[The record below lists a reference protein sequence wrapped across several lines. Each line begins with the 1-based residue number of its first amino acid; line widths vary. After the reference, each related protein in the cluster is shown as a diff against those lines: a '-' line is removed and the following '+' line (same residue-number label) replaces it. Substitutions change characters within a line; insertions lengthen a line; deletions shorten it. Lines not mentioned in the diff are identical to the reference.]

1 MKKLIAIMCMLYL
14 SISSMTGAVYATSV
28 QDWGGLKLDSS
39 APTEKISADIINT
52 YLEERGQSALA
63 KDDRIGNAIM
73 DSSLKNGINPVIL
86 LGMFTIETGW
96 GSNPKFL
103 ELLNPG
109 GIKCKTGYDCA
120 PSPDCTKGSGCV
132 KWTKFETLEQGFQVK
147 GELLRGYMKNR
158 GAVTFKDGIEIY
170 APPSDGNDLYSEGGY
185 IAHIGSTAD
194 KLGITL
200 EEMGGSITP
209 DANGTGTYADGTK
222 VGTWESFFMS
232 DELFSSSTGVD
243 KGQSILP
250 TEVSYAFANFSD
262 KTAERLAVAG
272 VVLSLGIIVYI
283 NLIVFSYTLI
293 IKGHASPNS
302 LFGKLVRLDG
312 DVYSKKT
319 IVTIV
324 TKAALGILIICLYL
338 TGMYLKIMGALY
350 GLYEN
355 IIFYLFG

>member
-1 MKKLIAIMCMLYL
+1 MKRLFAIVCILYFTL
-14 SISSMTGAVYATSV
+14 YGVATSV
-28 QDWGGLKLDSS
+28 YAASVQEWGGLKLDSS
-39 APTEKISADIINT
+39 APAEKMSADIINN
-52 YLEERGQSALA
+52 YLEERGQSELA
-63 KDDRIGNAIM
+63 KDDRIGKAIM
-73 DSSLKNGINPVIL
+73 DSSTKNGINPVIL

-96 GSNPKFL
+96 GSSSNFL

-120 PSPDCTKGSGCV
+120 PSPDCKKSSGCV

-147 GELLRGYMKNR
+147 GELLRGYMEKR
-158 GAVTFKDGIEIY
+158 GATTFKDGIEIY
-170 APPSDGNDLYSEGGY
+170 APPSDGNDLYGESGY

-200 EEMGGSITP
+200 ADMGGSITP
-209 DANGTGTYADGTK
+209 DTTGTYADGTK

-250 TEVSYAFANFSD
+250 TEASYAFANFST
-262 KTAERLAVAG
+262 KTAERLAIAG

-283 NLIVFSYTLI
+283 TLI
-293 IKGHASPNS
+293 IFSFTLVIKGHASPNS

-312 DVYSKKT
+312 DIYSKKT

-324 TKAALGILIICLYL
+324 TKAALGIMIVCLYL
-338 TGMYLKIMGALY
+338 TGLYLKIMGALY
-350 GLYEN
+350 GLYQN
-355 IIFYLFG
+355 IIYYLFG